1 MCAMQAFQSG
11 GSAPAVGAQLGVG
24 GQMLVAMANPI
35 QIAPQQ
41 QADDLDLQDF
51 LEPIKGDEDDDDQ
64 VLLF

>member
-1 MCAMQAFQSG
+1 MCAMQALQG
-11 GSAPAVGAQLGVG
+11 HGSAPAVGAQPRVG
-24 GQMLVAMANPI
+24 EQMLVAMANPI

-41 QADDLDLQDF
+41 QADDLDLQDV